1 MSAFGSMFWKPRWP
15 FLAMAAWL
23 LAATASQAQELR
35 FRQALSAKF
44 DQPLK
49 ITHIGQDE
57 SGYLWLGTD
66 RGLYRYDGL
75 EILRSD
81 LEVQSS
87 EVSGLGKLED
97 GRIWAGFATGEVLAP
112 DAGEEPLLAAS
123 DSAAPYPVRFFEEL
137 PSGFAVATGGKGLG
151 LKRSGKLEWLDMR
164 HGLHDNNING
174 LIPLGHDRLFLATDR
189 GATVMDLSGSKIGL
203 RHIGKKDGLP
213 DDMVTATAV
222 HPDGYLWVG
231 GHEGGIAW
239 LDSAFGIHRPLA
251 APEWQFGTVNR
262 MLWLNGSELLVASER
277 GLLHFTFHRQ
287 HSFRCTIFR
296 HYLNGMPVEALCAD
310 QQGNIWAA
318 EGNRLWL
325 ANGFFRYDG
334 SPAGN
339 VSAIAIDSKGDLY
352 YARDGKIN
360 VISTREPDLPRGQSF
375 VAGMPRQTSI
385 VCMHADRSD
394 LLWIGTFDRGVYIY
408 DPEKHTG
415 KWYTE
420 SDGLANNSVLSISSA
435 PDGSLWMATLGG
447 VSRCYR
453 RGADFAFESYDEEDG
468 LGTNFIYQAFTDR
481 NGRIWLASDGKG
493 ISVYSGGAFTNFG
506 DAQGL
511 SSRIVYSIAEDTQGH
526 IWASTPDKGLYRY
539 DGRSFENFD
548 VAQGLHDRDISTIA
562 SDGEGRLLIV
572 HRGGLGLLD
581 TKTLGYAYFA
591 IGEGAE
597 MLNADLNTAAL
608 DPSGRIWA
616 GTRSGLLQYVPD
628 GRKSIRPQAGIDR
641 VSLFPGIG
649 PTEVVDELKYDENY
663 LTFACRGIWYDD
675 PADVRF
681 QYKLEE
687 MDLDWVSSRDRT
699 ITYPALR
706 PGRYVFHMRASVGNN
721 FEPAPVSS
729 YSFTIHPPFWQQRW
743 FVLLSML
750 VSTLLLAFII
760 RTRENR
766 LRKAQEL
773 ERDALRFQFEALRSQ
788 VNPHFLFNS
797 FNTLINLIEEDGK
810 TAASYVEKLS
820 DYFRRILDYRQ
831 REHLSVREEL
841 SLLEPYY
848 FLQKH
853 RFAESLQLLIEVDP
867 EAMEAG
873 IPPLTLQVL
882 VENAVKHNEVSKAHP
897 LVVIIRSEG
906 ERLLVRNALR
916 RRRVPESG
924 HGFGL
929 EYIDKQVRSLTGRPV
944 EILNDSLF
952 FSVFIPLAFR
962 KAGKGGTAVNST

>member
-1 MSAFGSMFWKPRWP
+1 MSIRSTMFGMPRWLS
-15 FLAMAAWL
+15 LAVAIWL
-23 LAATASQAQELR
+23 LVHTSGQAQELH

-49 ITHIGQDE
+49 ILHIEQDE

-81 LEVQSS
+81 LKVQSP
-87 EVSGLGKLED
+87 EVSGLGKLVD
-97 GRIWAGFATGEVLAP
+97 GRIWAGFAMGEVLAP
-112 DAGEEPLLAAS
+112 YGGEGPLLAAS

-137 PSGFAVATGGKGLG
+137 PSGYAFATGGKGLA
-151 LKRSGKLEWLDMR
+151 LKRSGKLEWLDER
-164 HGLHDNNING
+164 HGLHDNNINS
-174 LIPLGHDRLFLATDR
+174 LTPLGPDRFFLATDR
-189 GATVMDLSGSKIGL
+189 GATVLDLAGNRVGL

-213 DDMVTATAV
+213 DDMVTATAM

-239 LDSAFGIHRPLA
+239 LDSAFGVHRPQE
-251 APEWQFGTVNR
+251 APEWHFGTVNR
-262 MLWLNGSELLVASER
+262 MHWLNGTELLVASDR
-277 GLLHFTFHRQ
+277 GLLHFTFHWQ
-287 HSFRCTIFR
+287 HPFRCAVLR
-296 HYLNGMPVEALCAD
+296 QYLNGMPVEALCAD

-318 EGNRLWL
+318 EGNRLWR
-325 ANGFFRYDG
+325 ANGFFRYDK

-352 YARDGKIN
+352 YAREGDIH
-360 VISTREPDLPRGQSF
+360 VLSTQEPDFSGGPSI
-375 VAGMPRQTSI
+375 VAGIPRQTSI

-394 LLWIGTFDRGVYIY
+394 RLWIGTFDRGVYLY
-408 DPEKHTG
+408 DPEKRSG
-415 KWYTE
+415 NWFTE

-447 VSRCYR
+447 VARCVR
-453 RGADFAFESYDEEDG
+453 RGTDFAFESYDEEDG
-468 LGTNFIYQAFTDR
+468 LGTNFIYQAFTDSK
-481 NGRIWLASDGKG
+481 GRVWLASDGKG
-493 ISVYSGGAFTNFG
+493 ISVYSDGRFTNLS

-511 SSRIVYSIAEDTQGH
+511 SSRTIYSIAEDVQGH
-526 IWASTPDKGLYRY
+526 IWASTPDEGLYRY
-539 DGRSFENFD
+539 DGRNFEKFD
-548 VAQGLHDRDISTIA
+548 LAEGLHDRDISTIVH
-562 SDGEGRLLIV
+562 DREGRLLIV

-581 TKTLGYAYFA
+581 TKTLDYAFYE
-591 IGEGAE
+591 IGGGEE
-597 MLNADLNTAAL
+597 ILNADLNTAAL
-608 DPSGRIWA
+608 DPMGRIWA
-616 GTRSGLLQYVPD
+616 GTRTGILQYVPD

-649 PTEVVDELKYDENY
+649 PPDVVDELSYDENY
-663 LTFACRGIWYDD
+663 LTFTCRGIWYDD
-675 PADVRF
+675 PSDVRF

-699 ITYPALR
+699 VTYPALR
-706 PGRYVFHMRASVGNN
+706 PGSYVFRMRASVGGN
-721 FEPAPVSS
+721 FQPAPVYS

-743 FVLLSML
+743 FVLLVML
-750 VSTLLLAFII
+750 AATLLLAFII

-766 LRKAQEL
+766 LRVAQEL

-820 DYFRRILDYRQ
+820 DYFRQILEYRQ
-831 REHLSVREEL
+831 REHLSLREEL

-853 RFAESLQLLIEVDP
+853 RFAESLQLVIEVDP
-867 EAMEAG
+867 AVMETR

-897 LVVIIRSEG
+897 LVVVIRSEG

-929 EYIDKQVRSLTGRPV
+929 EYIDKQVRSLTGRPI
-944 EILNDSLF
+944 EILNDGQN
-952 FSVFIPLAFR
+952 FSVYIPLAMR
-962 KAGKGGTAVNST
+962 KSGNGGA